1 MWLNHWKLRWTKIGN
16 KDCPGK
22 VGFDLCNLR
31 MGARAQGLLAESK
44 TFSFNVKRAR
54 LLLSILQAFHLL
66 RRHNRES
73 FFVCV
78 YWSRALKN
86 FEWLQALRSRLK
98 VFALLS
104 QSRLSFRKRCWLR
117 EGEGLKGRGGAG
129 YRGPRRMSGKGVVR
143 RRGRGGDGG
152 SNHLWITITVYEGSK
167 YLTYF

>member
-22 VGFDLCNLR
+22 VGFDPRNLR

-117 EGEGLKGRGGAG
+117 EGEGLKGRGGEDIVDHGECRAKG
-129 YRGPRRMSGKGVVR
+129 WWDGKGEEVMV
-143 RRGRGGDGG
+143 GA
-152 SNHLWITITVYEGSK
+152 ITFESP
-167 YLTYF
+167 